1 MANMYLSKLKLNG
14 SFWGRGPAQ
23 SRGYPHKS
31 PNSGVGGKGW
41 DNTYDNFN
49 TIDDTVNAMNP
60 PIPLGEMRTAYT
72 DNTNCPGWYTMIY
85 LALHAF
91 SGEDISGDFS
101 TGHPFCSIADGSKTQ
116 WGDGSM
122 AGPFTVGACYT
133 SIAVEVTEGMPLVL
147 SCATHNPDAS
157 LHSSITDPYTTGLGC
172 SYGWFWC
179 EGVCPC
185 KDVTLMQ
192 GLAGSL
198 KGADI
203 TVEANMR
210 VGNVMGCFTT
220 GTGNFLLI
228 STDLSNVADATGT
241 VGAVPSAI
249 GWACASGE

>member
-1 MANMYLSKLKLNG
+1 MANLFLSKLKLNG

-31 PNSGVGGKGW
+31 PRSGVGGKGW

-49 TIDDTVNAMNP
+49 TIDDTVRAFNP
-60 PIPLGEMRTAYT
+60 PIPLGEMRQAYT

-91 SGEDISGDFS
+91 SDEDISADFS
-101 TGHPFCSIADGSKTQ
+101 DGNAFCSIADGSKTQ

-122 AGPFTVGACYT
+122 AGPFTVGRCYT
-133 SIAVEVTEGMPLVL
+133 SIAVEISSGLPLVL
-147 SCATHNPDAS
+147 PCATHNPDAS

-172 SYGWFWC
+172 SYGWFWG

-192 GLAGSL
+192 GTAGSL
-198 KGADI
+198 KGAEI
-203 TVEANMR
+203 TVDGLMR
-210 VGNVMGCFTT
+210 VGGVMGCFTT
-220 GTGNFLLI
+220 GTSGFELFTMD
-228 STDLSNVADATGT
+228 SSNVEDATDP
-241 VGAVPSAI
+241 VGRVPEPC
-249 GWACASGE
+249 GWVCASAE